1 MSSTKLA
8 PLEPKIYRLI
18 DANLNRLKEG
28 IRVIEDILRY
38 VFDNKELA
46 LRLKNLRHEARF
58 DDPKLLEYR
67 DIKKDVLKQS
77 ITSEM
82 QRENLQAIIK
92 ANIKRAQEAARVLEE
107 VMKIVEPPFSETFKK
122 IRYELYDIEKYL

>member
-1 MSSTKLA
+1 MSNTKLA

-46 LRLKNLRHEARF
+46 LRLKNLRHEVRF

-77 ITSEM
+77 ITTEM

-107 VMKIVEPPFSETFKK
+107 VMKIADPSSSETFKK
-122 IRYELYDIEKYL
+122 IRYELYEIEKYL

>member
-1 MSSTKLA
+1 MSSKEEA

-28 IRVIEDILRY
+28 IRVVEDIVRY
-38 VFDNKELA
+38 VYDDKELA
-46 LRLKNLRHEARF
+46 LRLKTLRHEARF

-77 ITSEM
+77 IVTEM
-82 QRENLQAIIK
+82 QRENLQAIMK
-92 ANIKRAQEAARVLEE
+92 ANMKRAQEAARVLEE
-107 VMKIVEPPFSETFKK
+107 VMKIAQPQSSETFKK